1 MKAKNKV
8 SIFFLGVG
16 ERSSQKAFLSENV
29 HTGVSLSSP
38 QRLITDPPAGLWAA
52 VRLHGEGGNTESQLP
67 SSTQASGTPR
77 AQVPSGR
84 ANCRLSRLLASI
96 RGNLSVC
103 G

>member
-29 HTGVSLSSP
+29 HTGVSLSNP

-52 VRLHGEGGNTESQLP
+52 ARLRGCAEKAGILSHSCPPAHEPQEPLG
-67 SSTQASGTPR
+67 PR
-77 AQVPSGR
+77 FPPAELIAAFRGR
-84 ANCRLSRLLASI
+84 
-96 RGNLSVC
+96 
-103 G
+103 